1 MNNKISLESLSM
13 DLLRVALGMHRGSYK
28 MAERFS
34 REAMKRRQEIN
45 EREVKPYLRK
55 VLSKMENSLK
65 VSDPKKKAEDSLM
78 YSTIIRNYCLS
89 FLKNS

>member
-1 MNNKISLESLSM
+1 MNNKISLGSLSM
-13 DLLRVALGMHRGSYK
+13 DLLRVALGIHRGSYK

-34 REAMKRRQEIN
+34 QEAMKRRHEID

-55 VLSKMENSLK
+55 VLANMENSLK
-65 VSDPKKKAEDSLM
+65 ISDPKKKAEDSLM

-89 FLKNS
+89 FLKN